1 MKIPAHVMALTL
13 LLMLPVSAFALGTE
27 TFGNAPAVKQPEW
40 ADGVIDVV
48 NLKSRVYSKWVNG
61 NESFYYQGNAEA
73 LSEALRAFAAV
84 KDEVRQLI
92 LMPGA
97 GKTHTFQSKPIE
109 FHWQLHVPSGLYK
122 ARAATHRQHA
132 VMTVYLSGVK
142 PRPLDRKQVEPWLGD
157 LDRDSFQVREKAT
170 EELQK
175 LGNDAKPFLRAA
187 LKTDLVLEARRRIE
201 SLLERLR
208 DLDVS
213 DLEIPKGVA
222 VVTVDGLLAVHLQ
235 GLNSANIY
243 VGSMAMMDLSR
254 LESFS
259 DKIVPALT
267 GMLAKD
273 KNEYL
278 RRIAAGCLG
287 HIGMA
292 AKSAVPMLKQ
302 GLDDPDDNVRA
313 AFQAALEQLE
323 NAKADPGRE
332 ERIRREHLIQK
343 QINEVKNR

>member
-1 MKIPAHVMALTL
+1 MKIPANVMALTL
-13 LLMLPVSAFALGTE
+13 LLMLPVSVFALGTE

-48 NLKSRVYSKWVNG
+48 NLKSRVYSHWVNG

-97 GKTHTFQSKPIE
+97 GKTHTFRSKPIE
-109 FHWQLHVPSGLYK
+109 FHWQLHVPSGIY
-122 ARAATHRQHA
+122 REATQRKHA

-142 PRPLDRKQVEPWLGD
+142 PRPLDRKRVEPWLGD
-157 LDRDSFQVREKAT
+157 LESDSFQVREKAT

-187 LKTDLVLEARRRIE
+187 LKTDLALETRRRIE

-222 VVTVDGLLAVHLQ
+222 VVTVDDLLAVHLQ
-235 GLNSANIY
+235 GLNSANKH
-243 VGSMAMMDLSR
+243 VASMAMQDLSR
-254 LESFS
+254 LASFS
-259 DKIVPALT
+259 DKVVPALT

-287 HIGMA
+287 HIGIA
-292 AKSAVPMLKQ
+292 AKPAAPMLKQ
-302 GLDDPDDNVRA
+302 GLDDPDANIRA
-313 AFQAALEQLE
+313 TFQAALEQLE
-323 NAKADPGRE
+323 NAKADPGRD
-332 ERIRREHLIQK
+332 ERLRRERLIQK
-343 QINEVKNR
+343 QIDEFKNR